1 MEMRERRGGDSLLLE
16 LEGKFDIEEAMRFE
30 NRLNT
35 LLPERIR
42 TIALDLEKLTYIDSS
57 AIGSIIKIMNLVRNY
72 DGDLILLGV
81 SPHIRNIFA
90 LARLD
95 AFFDIRDKESFI
107 LS

>member
-1 MEMRERRGGDSLLLE
+1 MQERRGKESLLLE

-30 NRLNT
+30 SRVNAV
-35 LLPERIR
+35 LPERIK

-72 DGDLILLGV
+72 DGELVLLGV

-90 LARLD
+90 LARLES
-95 AFFDIRDKESFI
+95 FFDIREKENFS
-107 LS
+107 LV